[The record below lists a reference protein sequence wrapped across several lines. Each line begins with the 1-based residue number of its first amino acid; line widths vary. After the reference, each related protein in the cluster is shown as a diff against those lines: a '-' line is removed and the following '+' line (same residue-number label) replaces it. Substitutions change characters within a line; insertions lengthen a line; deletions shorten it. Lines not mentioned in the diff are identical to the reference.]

1 MLFLTIIMTERHPF
15 HTLPRAYTSETP
27 PTHLRDTSVSLDFD
41 LLLSL
46 DMLLYPTEM
55 DIQFVQV
62 LQQCSKGCT
71 LGHLV
76 EDSSGA
82 VTFLNHVLCFYCRLS
97 LILSFKERNLT
108 YSFPSRERFFAFS
121 FL

>member
-1 MLFLTIIMTERHPF
+1 MFLTIIMTERHPF

-62 LQQCSKGCT
+62 LQQCSQRCT
-71 LGHLV
+71 LGHLGKGV
-76 EDSSGA
+76 D
-82 VTFLNHVLCFYCRLS
+82 
-97 LILSFKERNLT
+97 ILGEALATDRPPLDLRPIDELLKSH
-108 YSFPSRERFFAFS
+108 RFHG
-121 FL
+121 